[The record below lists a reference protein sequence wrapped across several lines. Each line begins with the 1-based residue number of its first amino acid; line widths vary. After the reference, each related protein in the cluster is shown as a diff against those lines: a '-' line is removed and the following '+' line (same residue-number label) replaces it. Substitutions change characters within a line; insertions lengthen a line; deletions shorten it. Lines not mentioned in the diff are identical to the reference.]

1 MGGLPSAMCGLQKF
15 ACSINMTFYVNI
27 CSYKVSSALHMGYF
41 AKLEMVI
48 SSTHFAPFLVD
59 LMVLNLTNSI
69 IGHEIQYQYPKY
81 SLTTI
86 LAFW

>member
-1 MGGLPSAMCGLQKF
+1 
-15 ACSINMTFYVNI
+15 
-27 CSYKVSSALHMGYF
+27 MGYF

-59 LMVLNLTNSI
+59 LMVLNLTNSMK
-69 IGHEIQYQYPKY
+69 GHTIQHQYPKY